1 MIRPRRLTTACAWV
15 GVAFFAITG
24 GWAFLAPHSFFHV
37 VATYPPYNRH
47 LFHDAGAF
55 QLAIAAGLVAGIAGR
70 SGLATGLWGGAVA
83 ATLHAISH
91 WMDADTG
98 GRWIPTTAVEQY
110 GATLA
115 RWLGVS
121 EAGIDAVFPNLG
133 RFASRDLGFL
143 GWVVVLLMCANV
155 AIALGHPRAGASY
168 VIPWG
173 TILVIVR
180 RVLQGNWPAAI
191 IIAAVWIVAV
201 LILQVSSYYG
211 W

>member
-1 MIRPRRLTTACAWV
+1 MVTSVLSKSVFALGTLAGF
-15 GVAFFAITG
+15 GVI
-24 GWAFLAPHSFFHV
+24 V
-37 VATYPPYNRH
+37 
-47 LFHDAGAF
+47 
-55 QLAIAAGLVAGIAGR
+55 
-70 SGLATGLWGGAVA
+70 SGLAGLGLALTDPRYQNDVGVTVGLVILGNALLGTCLVMFVKPHHTMAAVSSDGTAPRGIGGLAM
-83 ATLHAISH
+83 S
-91 WMDADTG
+91 MG
-98 GRWIPTTAVEQY
+98 G
-110 GATLA
+110 
-115 RWLGVS
+115 LGM
-121 EAGIDAVFPNLG
+121 GLP
-133 RFASRDLGFL
+133 DLGFL

-201 LILQVSSYYG
+201 LILQISSYYG

>member
-1 MIRPRRLTTACAWV
+1 MPAAAVDARGPLQLNRKRDEGEPTDPLRTV
-15 GVAFFAITG
+15 PSKVTG
-24 GWAFLAPHSFFHV
+24 RGTEGFVDVRSRHV
-37 VATYPPYNRH
+37 QV
-47 LFHDAGAF
+47 
-55 QLAIAAGLVAGIAGR
+55 
-70 SGLATGLWGGAVA
+70 
-83 ATLHAISH
+83 
-91 WMDADTG
+91 
-98 GRWIPTTAVEQY
+98 
-110 GATLA
+110 
-115 RWLGVS
+115 
-121 EAGIDAVFPNLG
+121 
-133 RFASRDLGFL
+133 
-143 GWVVVLLMCANV
+143 VVVLLMCANV